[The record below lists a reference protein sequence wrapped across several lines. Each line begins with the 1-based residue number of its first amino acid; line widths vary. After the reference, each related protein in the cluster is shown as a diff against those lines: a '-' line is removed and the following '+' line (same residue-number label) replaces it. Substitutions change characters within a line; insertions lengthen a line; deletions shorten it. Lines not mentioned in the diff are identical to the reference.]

1 MADPGGGAMAVVVG
15 ASPSPIGTAALAHG
29 PPAASKSDR
38 FRTDALSAVRA
49 VSLGDL
55 PSTVP
60 QAMSAAARIA
70 LVGGQLIEAGD
81 LHSFLVAAPVEG
93 ATDLANASSLASV
106 VKALMPVTGL
116 KGEAASWIRALCG
129 DKRIGLARSTTWS
142 GTILVDEA
150 ATTERAVSR
159 ELAFLARDSNELRPR
174 PFLCVRYE
182 SSEELAP
189 RLARMHELGLLGV
202 SARATLTIVDTA
214 QRTIV
219 PRLPLAAPPRPPALA
234 VDSGGLAELARRT
247 VCVVDAIPV
256 GQMRDMVASVRLR
269 LESAVGR
276 EYMALV
282 RDTAQ
287 WLRAGAGAAP

>member
-1 MADPGGGAMAVVVG
+1 MHIYDFRDFAHAPRDHAPAEDLGSVSRVKGLGVG
-15 ASPSPIGTAALAHG
+15 FDVSRSLLATPQSRRRG
-29 PPAASKSDR
+29 ECAKS
-38 FRTDALSAVRA
+38 
-49 VSLGDL
+49 G
-55 PSTVP
+55 
-60 QAMSAAARIA
+60 
-70 LVGGQLIEAGD
+70 
-81 LHSFLVAAPVEG
+81 
-93 ATDLANASSLASV
+93 N
-106 VKALMPVTGL
+106 
-116 KGEAASWIRALCG
+116 C
-129 DKRIGLARSTTWS
+129 DKRLGLARSTTWS

-159 ELAFLARDSNELRPR
+159 ELAFLARDSSELRPR
-174 PFLCVRYE
+174 PFLCVRYD

-202 SARATLTIVDTA
+202 SARAALTIVDTA
-214 QRTIV
+214 RRTIV

-276 EYMALV
+276 SPQV
-282 RDTAQ
+282 H
-287 WLRAGAGAAP
+287 GAGARHCSVAPRGRRRGAAGFADARVVQEHVPARRCGRAARRIATAG